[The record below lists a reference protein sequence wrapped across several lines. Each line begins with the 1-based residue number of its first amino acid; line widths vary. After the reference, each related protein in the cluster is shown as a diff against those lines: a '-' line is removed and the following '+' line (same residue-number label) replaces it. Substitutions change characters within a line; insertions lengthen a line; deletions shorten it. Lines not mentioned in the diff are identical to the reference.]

1 MRGVVLEFI
10 VEEVSQY
17 PFWSTKV
24 IALLTSASPGVK
36 PSAASII
43 SSAFKIYFERLRL
56 GSGKIIAFYEGIV
69 PYLGAAVIWNFGH
82 LETEI
87 HKYHS
92 FMRCGI
98 WHNTC
103 NIHDRL
109 SAHPCRDLFL
119 PQACSPLRRIATRGK
134 NKLLLCQLRIA
145 IVVTPTADLCTSQQ
159 FW

>member
-1 MRGVVLEFI
+1 MRGIVLEFI

-24 IALLTSASPGVK
+24 MSLLTTTSSTCIAK

-56 GSGKIIAFYEGIV
+56 GSGKIIAFYEGIA

-92 FMRCGI
+92 FMRYVLRPNACI
-98 WHNTC
+98 YDH
-103 NIHDRL
+103 I

-119 PQACSPLRRIATRGK
+119 PLVCSPLRTAVRGK
-134 NKLLLCQLRIA
+134 SKFPLLWRLRIK
-145 IVVTPTADLCTSQQ
+145 IVPIAAVLYTSQQ
-159 FW
+159 LW